1 MTWVFTE
8 SYTISIKVGHRKEN
22 VTEVHYNT
30 LQQKKKKD
38 EKNWLWPDTFKNVQ
52 IWVMN

>member
-8 SYTISIKVGHRKEN
+8 SYTISVKVGHRKEN

-30 LQQKKKKD
+30 LQQQKKRLKKTGCGLTHL
-38 EKNWLWPDTFKNVQ
+38 KMCKSGL
-52 IWVMN
+52 